1 MGRVVVAY
9 SGGIDSTL
17 VLAAAVRALGPD
29 SAIGAIGVS
38 PSLAAR
44 ELDGALEVA
53 RSLGARV
60 ERVATHELERE
71 AYRANGPDRCYHCK
85 TELYSV
91 LGPFAAARGIHHIL
105 DGTNAEDRLE
115 FRPGRQAALELGVR
129 SPLLEVGFGKRD
141 IRELSREWGVQNWQ
155 KPASPCLSSR
165 VPHFTEIS
173 VEMLHAIDRA
183 EAFLASLGFEEFRVR
198 HHGDVARLEVQ
209 PGDWHRLLDG
219 EIRSSISARL
229 KECGFRYVSL
239 DLDGFRSGSLNPI
252 GRSPEKGSRIAL
264 EMPITDHSAEP
275 CKESRENG

>member
-17 VLAAAVRALGPD
+17 VLAAAVRALGPEA
-29 SAIGAIGVS
+29 AIGAIGVS

-44 ELDGALEVA
+44 ELQGALEVA
-53 RSLGARV
+53 RGLGARV

-85 TELYSV
+85 TELYGV
-91 LGPFAAARGIHHIL
+91 LGGFAAERGIRHIL

-115 FRPGRQAALELGVR
+115 FRPGRQAAVELGVR
-129 SPLLEVGFGKRD
+129 SPLLEVGMGKAD

-165 VPHFTEIS
+165 VPHFTEIR
-173 VEMLHAIDRA
+173 VEMLHAIDQA

-209 PGDWHRLLDG
+209 PRDWARLLEV
-219 EIRSSISARL
+219 EIRGSISARL

-239 DLDGFRSGSLNPI
+239 DLDGFRSGSLNPVQP
-252 GRSPEKGSRIAL
+252 SAEKGFSIAL
-264 EMPITDHSAEP
+264 QLPITAHSAEP
-275 CKESRENG
+275 CKESGENG